1 MKEPKAI
8 PPRESFNIPF
18 IEWAEKGNPQ
28 GLHKNLFIEQCNG
41 ERLDAHTASVAISK
55 NCNFTSGG
63 RPFLPVVIP
72 SNTGQKL
79 IGVPLLNVKTLN
91 YGLTFQYFKMEN

>member
-1 MKEPKAI
+1 MYIILDSGSITQIGFMKEPEAI

-18 IEWAEKGNPQ
+18 IEWAEKGNSQ
-28 GLHKNLFIEQCNG
+28 GLHKNLFIEHCNG

-63 RPFLPVVIP
+63 HLFP
-72 SNTGQKL
+72 SSFHT
-79 IGVPLLNVKTLN
+79 VEYWTKTDRCPNLK
-91 YGLTFQYFKMEN
+91 Y